1 MALKQEKKEDFK
13 LCDTRHLASHCGYD
27 LEHDELGI
35 KESLEQRRNLCDE
48 ELQKKLENI
57 PLEIKQEKSKHFKH
71 ELEFKAQEMPSL
83 SALPE
88 LLQEIKEYNAKFDT
102 KFYTKE
108 LKQRQAKEKDYDAK
122 DLHKNALNSWEECIQ
137 EKLNKHKENL
147 TQNTQTKLIK
157 DTKEWLELIRKMQES
172 FDEMGE
178 AGEVFKDGVMNELKE
193 GLASGRSADEFLQDS
208 EARNHFRGGSGA
220 DRGKG
225 ELKKR
230 IQNLSSWL
238 KLLNQESVKKLCD
251 MLGKLTKEEKKLEFE
266 KIQSL
271 QSYDIKIRTPHIK
284 EEITGIVLGRDL
296 ENTLPSE
303 LALIDDTD
311 FGILF
316 DLKFSENRLFCF
328 EKQGF
333 QSQSKQKMIDEE
345 KEKELSEAKGPI
357 ILCVDTSSSMSGTP
371 ETIAKVVALYI
382 AKRAM
387 EQKRACYLINFS
399 DDIHTLDLSPPNNLF
414 KLYNFLE
421 LSFNGGTDALPA
433 LEAGFKKMKEE
444 AYQKADML
452 VISDFIFS
460 DYDTQRIK
468 TLMKQKDETNKCYAL
483 YVGSFGDSLA
493 KTKLFDDEFV
503 CEANGRVSNLSL
515 KIKTLK
521 AKI

>member
-1 MALKQEKKEDFK
+1 MEL
-13 LCDTRHLASHCGYD
+13 
-27 LEHDELGI
+27 DELNI
-35 KESLEQRRNLCDE
+35 KESLERRRNLCDE

-83 SALPE
+83 SALPK
-88 LLQEIKEYNAKFDT
+88 LLKEIKKYNANFDT

-122 DLHKNALNSWEECIQ
+122 DLHKNALNNWEKHIQ
-137 EKLNKHKENL
+137 EKLKKRKENL
-147 TQNTQTKLIK
+147 TENAQSKLIK
-157 DTKEWLELIRKMQES
+157 DTREYLELLRQMQES

-178 AGEVFKDGVMNELKE
+178 AGEVFKDGVMNELRE

-208 EARNHFRGGSGA
+208 EARNEFGRGSGG
-220 DRGKG
+220 GKG

-230 IQNLSSWL
+230 IQNLSVWL

-251 MLGKLTKEEKKLEFE
+251 MLGKLTKEEKKLELE

-303 LALIDDTD
+303 LALIDDVD

-333 QSQSKQKMIDEE
+333 ESQSKQKMIDEE

-371 ETIAKVVALYI
+371 ETIAKVVALYM

-399 DDIHTLDLSPPNNLF
+399 DGIHTLDLSPPNNLF

-460 DYDTQRIK
+460 GYDMQRIK

-493 KTKLFDDEFV
+493 KTKLFDDEFI
-503 CEANGRVSNLSL
+503 CEANGRVSNLNLS
-515 KIKTLK
+515 IKSLK